1 MISERV
7 SITYKKDRLYI
18 NDVMYTNKVIR
29 YISKKLHKIFE
40 MDLPCDIIILR
51 RLTKPVSCNT
61 KTPYLVTT

>member
-1 MISERV
+1 
-7 SITYKKDRLYI
+7 
-18 NDVMYTNKVIR
+18 MYTNKVIR